1 MASTQYKILYPV
13 DFSKRSKLAALHV
26 KVWVEHLRAA
36 LDTLHIVKT
45 NVSGVLSRPY
55 NSSVYHQL
63 SQRLARCTAD
73 LRHFS
78 DHYFGKYG
86 ARSVVLNGDA
96 ADQIQYF
103 VDHEMVDLV
112 MLPRNHQSGLARLF
126 YDSLTATLLERCR
139 ASIWMTEHLDKES
152 SPSVSNVL
160 CALQLGQDAT
170 LDAQNQRIF
179 HAVQRLVSSFQA
191 SVTFL
196 HVTGDNNASES
207 SNELQTEAGPGQW
220 LAQARDLFG
229 RSIRFLSTSGNVIA
243 GIRDTASRIGADLI
257 VVGRVRPGAITL
269 GRQSRILRIDHAV
282 RCPVLSVW

>member
-1 MASTQYKILYPV
+1 MISTQYKVLYPV
-13 DFSKRSKLAALHV
+13 DFSKRSMLAARHV

-45 NVSGVLSRPY
+45 NAQPY
-55 NSSVYHQL
+55 NEL

-160 CALQLGQDAT
+160 
-170 LDAQNQRIF
+170 
-179 HAVQRLVSSFQA
+179 
-191 SVTFL
+191 
-196 HVTGDNNASES
+196 
-207 SNELQTEAGPGQW
+207 
-220 LAQARDLFG
+220 
-229 RSIRFLSTSGNVIA
+229 
-243 GIRDTASRIGADLI
+243 
-257 VVGRVRPGAITL
+257 
-269 GRQSRILRIDHAV
+269 
-282 RCPVLSVW
+282 

>member
-1 MASTQYKILYPV
+1 MTSTQYKILYPV

-26 KVWVEHLRAA
+26 KVWVEHLHAA

-45 NVSGVLSRPY
+45 NVSGLLSRPY

-86 ARSVVLNGDA
+86 ARSVVLKGDA

-139 ASIWMTEHLDKES
+139 ASIWMTEHLDKEA

-170 LDAQNQRIF
+170 QDAQNQRIF
-179 HAVQRLVSSFQA
+179 HAVQRLMSSFQA

-196 HVTGDNNASES
+196 HVTGEP

-229 RSIRFLSTSGNVIA
+229 SSIRFLSTSGNVIA
-243 GIRDTASRIGADLI
+243 GIRDTASRMGADLI

>member
-73 LRHFS
+73 LKYFS
-78 DHYFGKYG
+78 DHYFGRCG
-86 ARSVVLNGDA
+86 ARSVVLNGEA
-96 ADQIQYF
+96 AGQIQHF
-103 VDHEMVDLV
+103 ADHEMVDLV
-112 MLPRNHQSGLARLF
+112 MLPRNHQSGLARIF

-139 ASIWMTEHLDKES
+139 ASIWMTEHLDKEAS
-152 SPSVSNVL
+152 SSVSNVL

-170 LDAQNQRIF
+170 LDAQNQRICY
-179 HAVQRLVSSFQA
+179 AVQRLMSSFQA
-191 SVTFL
+191 GVTFL
-196 HVTGDNNASES
+196 HVTGENNPSES
-207 SNELQTEAGPGQW
+207 SNELQTNAGPGQW

-229 RSIRFLSTSGNVIA
+229 SSIRFLSTSGNVIA
-243 GIRDTASRIGADLI
+243 GIRDTASRIGADLV
-257 VVGRVRPGAITL
+257 VVGRVRPGSISL
-269 GRQSRILRIDHAV
+269 GRQSRLLKIDHSV

>member
-1 MASTQYKILYPV
+1 MIPTQYKILYPV
-13 DFSKRSKLAALHV
+13 DFSQRSMLAALHV

-36 LDTLHIVKT
+36 LDTLHIVRT
-45 NVSGVLSRPY
+45 NASGLLSRPY
-55 NSSVYHQL
+55 NSSVYRQL

-86 ARSVVLNGDA
+86 PRSVVLNGDA

-103 VDHEMVDLV
+103 ADHEMVDLV

-126 YDSLTATLLERCR
+126 HDSLTATLLERCR
-139 ASIWMTEHLDKES
+139 ASIWTTEHLDKEAF
-152 SPSVSNVL
+152 PSVSNVL

-179 HAVQRLVSSFQA
+179 NAVQRLVSSFQA
-191 SVTFL
+191 GVTFL
-196 HVTGDNNASES
+196 HVSGDNNPSES
-207 SNELQTEAGPGQW
+207 SNVLQTNAGPGQW

-229 RSIRFLSTSGNVIA
+229 SSIRFLSTSGNVIA
-243 GIRDTASRIGADLI
+243 GIRDTASRIGADLV
-257 VVGRVRPGAITL
+257 VVGRVRPGSISL
-269 GRQSRILRIDHAV
+269 GRQSRLLKIDHSV